1 MMGLGVDGEPIQGG
15 QGSAADGPGGARRRT
30 KRWRLI
36 LVWLLRLLSIGWM
49 VKGLFAWAAI
59 FGIGVEAQPPFEG
72 RLLSSQAITVYF
84 AVIDLVAAVGLWL
97 TSTWGGV
104 LWLLAAIS
112 QLLLGFFFPRLL
124 PMTLPMIGG
133 VVALMLAYFLAT
145 WLAENENS

>member
-1 MMGLGVDGEPIQGG
+1 MGLGGDGEPMLGAQAT
-15 QGSAADGPGGARRRT
+15 SAAGVRARPT
-30 KRWRLI
+30 LWRLV
-36 LVWLLRLLSIGWM
+36 LVWLLRLLSVAWM
-49 VKGLFAWAAI
+49 AKGLLAWAVI
-59 FGIGVEAQPPFEG
+59 FGVGIEEMPFEA
-72 RLLSSQAITVYF
+72 RLLSFQAIIVYF

-124 PMTLPMIGG
+124 PMTTPMISTY
-133 VVALMLAYFLAT
+133 VALVLAYFLAT